1 MNLSGEVIGISC
13 MKALVADGVSF
24 AIPIDTVRNVV
35 RQLELNGRVIRPYIG
50 VKLLQLKQ
58 HTVDQMRRRDPTFP
72 TGVSGGVLIPQVM
85 VGSPAA
91 LAGLQPG
98 DIIVKYGG
106 GGGGTSSRSSSRGYS
121 DASASPSPSSSSSS
135 SASPSSSSSS
145 SSCTVGG
152 LVGALEQ
159 HIGREL
165 PIEVVRKDGKGGSV
179 TVELRVVAEELR

>member
-106 GGGGTSSRSSSRGYS
+106 GGGRPSSRSSSRGYS
-121 DASASPSPSSSSSS
+121 DASASSSSSSSSS